1 MIFTFQTPTIPGTGA
16 PPLTPYSA
24 PASTNT
30 TPLLIGASFAG
41 MSPQTGIANS
51 RTESSIPLKKR
62 TLTNES
68 TSSGGGGGGVG
79 LSKQIS
85 NETNP
90 SLESISLIDWQKHRV
105 LALKQPSSQQQ
116 QPHRPHQ
123 RRRNPSSASHHHH
136 YEDEDDA
143 AFADDDSNA
152 MFLDFYPAVI
162 ENTNGAFVTVTFA
175 HNNSS
180 SAAAAT
186 TAANA
191 ASAAPTHAHSAA
203 SADDPASSSLVLSQS
218 LPNLSMLASQAYDY
232 ILLSL
237 NYSNYST

>member
-30 TPLLIGASFAG
+30 TPSLIGPSFAG
-41 MSPQTGIANS
+41 MSPLTGLANS

-68 TSSGGGGGGVG
+68 TSSGGGGVG

-90 SLESISLIDWQKHRV
+90 SLESISLTDWQKHRV
-105 LALKQPSSQQQ
+105 LALKQPSSQQPPHQ
-116 QPHRPHQ
+116 QHRPHQ

-143 AFADDDSNA
+143 AFADDDSSA

-175 HNNSS
+175 HNSS
-180 SAAAAT
+180 SSAAAT
-186 TAANA
+186 TAANT
-191 ASAAPTHAHSAA
+191 ASAAPVHAHSA
-203 SADDPASSSLVLSQS
+203 STDDPASSSLVLSQS

-237 NYSNYST
+237 N

>member
-30 TPLLIGASFAG
+30 TPSLIGASFAG
-41 MSPQTGIANS
+41 MSPLTGLANS

-68 TSSGGGGGGVG
+68 TSSGGGGGGGVG

-90 SLESISLIDWQKHRV
+90 SLESISLTDWQKHRV
-105 LALKQPSSQQQ
+105 LALKQPSSSQ
-116 QPHRPHQ
+116 QPQHQHRPHQ

-143 AFADDDSNA
+143 AFADDDSSA

-175 HNNSS
+175 HNSS
-180 SAAAAT
+180 SAAAATAT

-237 NYSNYST
+237 N